1 MRSSIESIAQ
11 ASKNWSIEVTPKGA
25 GKVADFGKILAAGTT
40 VNVTFLPNSNLQDTV
55 DVACRLTKEGMNA
68 VPHIA
73 ARSLKSRKQLD
84 EFISQLV
91 NDADI
96 DEVLVIGGSV
106 DKVVGPFSSSMDV
119 LETGL
124 LQKYGI
130 KRVGVA
136 GHPEGSPDISDQDIG
151 MALEQK
157 NRFAIEQKL
166 EMYIE
171 TQFCFDPLAV
181 INWEKQI
188 RNLGNR
194 LPIRVGIAGPATIKS
209 LLKFGQVSGIG
220 NSIRFIKKQA
230 RNVAKIMRI
239 QTPAALLDGL
249 VHGIDADHEC
259 LISHFHYYPFGGF
272 SRTAEFATLVS
283 NGTILPTG
291 DSEVFEVVT

>member
-55 DVACRLTKEGMNA
+55 DVACR
-68 VPHIA
+68 
-73 ARSLKSRKQLD
+73 QLD

-136 GHPEGSPDISDQDIG
+136 GHPEGSPDISDQDIR

-272 SRTAEFATLVS
+272 ARTVEFATMVS